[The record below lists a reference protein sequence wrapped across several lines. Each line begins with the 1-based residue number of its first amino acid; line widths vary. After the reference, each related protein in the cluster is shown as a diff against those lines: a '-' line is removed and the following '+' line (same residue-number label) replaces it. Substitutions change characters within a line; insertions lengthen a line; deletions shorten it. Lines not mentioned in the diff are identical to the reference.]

1 MKKIS
6 QIIFVLF
13 VINLSFSQSSPT
25 CAGANPICSGGVAPF
40 PNTTGAASLGSPGCL
55 GSAPNPAW
63 FYFQIGTP
71 GNLDIL
77 LHQGSNA
84 PNYNNQ
90 DVDFICWGP
99 FSSPQCTGLYDFPS
113 TTIANNIVDCSYSGN
128 ATETINVTNA
138 QTGQYYMLLVT
149 NFSNNPGF
157 IQMDLLSSSTAT
169 TNCNIV
175 CGVTLGVDLML
186 CNSTSTKNL
195 TATFVT
201 APTTGGT
208 PTFQWFLNGVLQP
221 ALTTQTVTVNQPGTW
236 KVITT
241 RPGCTAPVSDEV
253 VITNFAGLPINNT
266 PPPITICTGASPALY
281 NLNSNIPS
289 IMGTQ
294 SIGDYDYGFYLTA
307 ADALAGTN
315 PIPSSQWSAYPGT
328 VGQTIYFGAENF
340 TDGTGCRG
348 EVHFLLQQ
356 SPCTIVQP
364 SNMVVC
370 DDVSNDGFAVFNL
383 TTQTATVLGS
393 NNPANFT
400 ITYHLTQAAANGDT
414 GAISP
419 ATAFTNTVNP
429 QTIYVRSE
437 SNSNPTNYS
446 TTTFELQVKPL
457 PTATMSGTASICSGS
472 STNLTFS
479 GTPGAVVTYNNG
491 TANQTVTLDATTGNG
506 TVSVSPAS
514 TTTYSLVSVATTG
527 TPSCSKPLT
536 GNIVVTVSTQIA
548 GTLSYSPSSFCTTD
562 VATYSPTFV
571 ISTAGTG
578 TCASTVPVY
587 SSTPAGLTLNTTTG
601 VITPS
606 TSTPNTYT
614 VTITYPACGSCAA
627 VSFTT
632 TVTIASPTT
641 STISYTTPL
650 CTSATTSVMP
660 TLTGATGATTFTSTP
675 VGLSINATT
684 GAINPS
690 TSAAGTYTITY
701 VPTSTGVCA
710 IIPTPTTVTITAA
723 PTASISYAGTPYCNN
738 ITASQAVTITGTN
751 AFTGGAYS
759 ASPAG
764 LTLDPTTG
772 AIVPST
778 STPNTYTVTYTIPAS
793 AGCAAVP
800 VTTTVTITGLPTAS
814 ISYAGTPYCN
824 NLTASQAITITG
836 TNAFTGGTY
845 SATPAGLTLDPTTG
859 AIVPSTSTPNTYTVT
874 YTIPASAG
882 CAAVPVTT
890 TVTITAAPTAS
901 ISYAGTPYCNNI
913 TASQAVTITGTN
925 AFTGGAYSASP
936 AGLTLDPTTGAIVP
950 STSTP
955 NTYTVTYTIPASAG
969 CAAVPVTTTVTITGV
984 PTASISYAG
993 TPYCNN
999 LTASQAITI
1008 TGTNAFTGGTYSA
1021 TPSGLTLDPTT
1032 GAIVP
1037 STSTPNTY
1045 TVTYTIPASAGCAA
1059 VPVTTTVTITA
1070 APTAS
1075 ISYAGTPYC
1084 NNITASQAVTITGT
1098 NAFTGGAYSASPAG
1112 LTLDPTTG
1120 AIVPSTSTPNTYTVT
1135 YTIPA
1140 SAGCA
1145 AVPVTTTVT
1154 ITGLPTASI
1163 SYAGTPYCN
1172 NLTASQAI
1180 TITGTNAFT
1189 GGTYSATPAG
1199 LTLDPTTGA
1208 IVPSTSTPN
1217 TYTVTY
1223 TIPASAGCAAVPVT
1237 TTVTITAAPTASIS
1251 YAGTPY
1257 CNNITAS
1264 QAVTITGTN
1273 AFTGGAYSASPAGL
1287 TLDPTTGAIVPST
1300 STPNTYTVTYTIPAS
1315 AGCAAV
1321 PVTTTVTITGLP
1333 TASISYAGTPYCNNL
1348 TASQAVT
1355 ITGTNAFTGG
1365 TYSASPSG
1373 LTLDA
1378 STGAIVPSTSTPN
1391 TYTVTYTIPASAG
1404 CAAVPVTTTVT
1415 ITAAPT
1421 ASISYVGTPY
1431 CNNLTASQAVTIT
1444 GTNAFT
1450 GGAYSASPS
1459 GLTLDPTT
1467 GAIVPSTST
1476 PNTYTVTYTIPA
1488 SAGCAAVPVT
1498 TTVTITGLPT
1508 ASISYAGTPYCNNL
1522 TASQAV
1528 TITGTNAFTGG
1539 TYSATPS
1546 GLTLD
1551 ASTGA
1556 IVPSTSTP
1564 NTYTVTYTI
1573 PASAGCAAVPV
1584 TTTVTITSLPTA
1596 SISVTPTT
1604 ICSGSTSVVTFT
1616 GTPGATVTYTVDAG
1630 ANQTITLNTSGSATV
1645 TTPPLV
1651 NASVYTL
1658 VSVGNGCTVS
1668 LTNSVTINVL
1678 PLPTAS
1684 IVGSTICANTT
1695 GTVTI
1700 SGTPGAIVEYTI
1712 DGGANQTA
1720 ILSSTTGTVTLTT
1733 PLLTANSVYQ
1743 LVSVTS
1749 ATTPACVKTLSASAT
1764 VIVNPIP
1771 IVTATLVGETICSG
1785 TSTNISLTSSV
1796 ASTQFDWVVTSQV
1809 GVSGATNGSGNA
1821 IVQVLTATGITNGFV
1836 IYSITPT
1843 ANSCIGSAITVQ
1855 INVAPKPVTSFVADT
1870 TYCNGETTSITL
1882 SSTIP
1887 GTTFTW
1893 NVASSNVNTT
1903 TVLPGSGN
1911 SISQALNLINNSN
1924 VGSVTYTVLP
1934 FANNC
1939 YGDPVS
1945 IAIEV
1950 NPIPN
1955 VSLAI
1960 EDTDICSGEM
1970 VHIDASSSIAGAT
1983 FNWMILNQTGAV
1995 VTGPTTG
2002 TGASIDQVIT
2012 TTSPVASGTV
2022 TYQVT
2027 PIKNGCVGSSST
2039 VTVTVHPRPEIFG
2052 VLPQLPICSGESTNI
2067 VLAASLPGTTFNWV
2081 VSNSQGVSGMSA
2093 GTGTSI
2099 TQVLTTTG
2107 STQGSVTYA
2116 VTPML
2121 NGCEGTMVEY
2131 TVLVNPLPIVS
2142 LEDGHVCVIQ
2152 ATGVVYQTYLLES
2165 GVPPTGYTFD
2175 WYLDGVQL
2183 ASSGPNHVATAPGVY
2198 EVRVRNTVT
2207 NCQAIATA
2215 TVIPVYPATAFTT
2228 TVTEAFTNNATITVT
2243 VTQPGT
2249 GTLVYALDGGA
2260 WQTSNIFEGVEA
2272 GMHTVAVGDEEGCT
2286 YLETN
2291 VLVIDYMKYF
2301 TPNGD
2306 GYNDTWNI
2314 IGLNAQHNAKIYIFD
2329 RYGKLIKQLDPLG
2342 QGWDGTYNGQTLP
2355 STDYWFTVDYTENQQ
2370 QKQFRAHFSLKR

>member
-1 MKKIS
+1 
-6 QIIFVLF
+6 
-13 VINLSFSQSSPT
+13 
-25 CAGANPICSGGVAPF
+25 
-40 PNTTGAASLGSPGCL
+40 
-55 GSAPNPAW
+55 
-63 FYFQIGTP
+63 
-71 GNLDIL
+71 
-77 LHQGSNA
+77 
-84 PNYNNQ
+84 
-90 DVDFICWGP
+90 
-99 FSSPQCTGLYDFPS
+99 
-113 TTIANNIVDCSYSGN
+113 
-128 ATETINVTNA
+128 VTNA

-157 IQMDLLSSSTAT
+157 IQMDLLPSSTAT

-186 CNSTSTKNL
+186 CNSSSTKNL

-221 ALTTQTVTVNQPGTW
+221 TLTTQTVTVNQPGTW

-253 VITNFAGLPINNT
+253 VISSFSGLPIST
-266 PPPITICTGASPALY
+266 PPPITICTNASPAVY
-281 NLNSNIPS
+281 NLNSNIPL
-289 IMGTQ
+289 IMGSQ

-315 PIPSSQWSAYPGT
+315 PIPSSQWSAYAGT

-348 EVHFLLQQ
+348 EVHFTLLQ

-364 SNMVVC
+364 PNMVVC
-370 DDVSNDGFAVFNL
+370 DDVSNDGIAVFNL
-383 TTQTATVLGS
+383 TTQTATVLGT
-393 NNPANFT
+393 NNPANYT
-400 ITYHLTQAAANGDT
+400 VTYHLTQAAATADT

-419 ATAFTNTVNP
+419 ATAFSNTTNP

-437 SNSNPTNYS
+437 SNSNSANFS

-479 GTPGAVVTYNNG
+479 GTPGAVVTFNNG

-506 TVSVSPAS
+506 TVSVSPTS
-514 TTTYSLVSVATTG
+514 TTTYSLVSVATTA
-527 TPSCSKPLT
+527 TPSCSRTLT
-536 GNIVVTVSTQIA
+536 GNVVVTVSTQVS
-548 GTLSYSPSSFCTTD
+548 GTLSYSPTSFCTTD
-562 VATYSPTFV
+562 VSTYSPVFTV
-571 ISTAGTG
+571 TSAGTG

-606 TSTPNTYT
+606 TSTPNTYI

-627 VSFTT
+627 VSFTA
-632 TVTIASPTT
+632 TVTITSPTT

-650 CTSATTSVMP
+650 CTSTTTTTVIP
-660 TLTGATGATTFTSTP
+660 TLTGATGATTFTATP
-675 VGLSINATT
+675 AGLSINPTT

-690 TSAAGTYTITY
+690 LSTAGTYTITY

-710 IIPTPTTVTITAA
+710 ITPTPTTVTITAA
-723 PTASISYAGTPYCNN
+723 PTASISYAGTPYCTS
-738 ITASQAVTITGTN
+738 ITTSQ
-751 AFTGGAYS
+751 S
-759 ASPAG
+759 
-764 LTLDPTTG
+764 
-772 AIVPST
+772 
-778 STPNTYTVTYTIPAS
+778 
-793 AGCAAVP
+793 
-800 VTTTVTITGLPTAS
+800 
-814 ISYAGTPYCN
+814 
-824 NLTASQAITITG
+824 
-836 TNAFTGGTY
+836 
-845 SATPAGLTLDPTTG
+845 
-859 AIVPSTSTPNTYTVT
+859 
-874 YTIPASAG
+874 
-882 CAAVPVTT
+882 
-890 TVTITAAPTAS
+890 
-901 ISYAGTPYCNNI
+901 
-913 TASQAVTITGTN
+913 
-925 AFTGGAYSASP
+925 
-936 AGLTLDPTTGAIVP
+936 
-950 STSTP
+950 
-955 NTYTVTYTIPASAG
+955 
-969 CAAVPVTTTVTITGV
+969 
-984 PTASISYAG
+984 
-993 TPYCNN
+993 
-999 LTASQAITI
+999 
-1008 TGTNAFTGGTYSA
+1008 
-1021 TPSGLTLDPTT
+1021 
-1032 GAIVP
+1032 
-1037 STSTPNTY
+1037 
-1045 TVTYTIPASAGCAA
+1045 
-1059 VPVTTTVTITA
+1059 
-1070 APTAS
+1070 
-1075 ISYAGTPYC
+1075 
-1084 NNITASQAVTITGT
+1084 
-1098 NAFTGGAYSASPAG
+1098 
-1112 LTLDPTTG
+1112 
-1120 AIVPSTSTPNTYTVT
+1120 
-1135 YTIPA
+1135 
-1140 SAGCA
+1140 
-1145 AVPVTTTVT
+1145 
-1154 ITGLPTASI
+1154 
-1163 SYAGTPYCN
+1163 
-1172 NLTASQAI
+1172 
-1180 TITGTNAFT
+1180 
-1189 GGTYSATPAG
+1189 
-1199 LTLDPTTGA
+1199 
-1208 IVPSTSTPN
+1208 
-1217 TYTVTY
+1217 
-1223 TIPASAGCAAVPVT
+1223 
-1237 TTVTITAAPTASIS
+1237 
-1251 YAGTPY
+1251 
-1257 CNNITAS
+1257 
-1264 QAVTITGTN
+1264 
-1273 AFTGGAYSASPAGL
+1273 
-1287 TLDPTTGAIVPST
+1287 
-1300 STPNTYTVTYTIPAS
+1300 
-1315 AGCAAV
+1315 
-1321 PVTTTVTITGLP
+1321 
-1333 TASISYAGTPYCNNL
+1333 
-1348 TASQAVT
+1348 VT

-1415 ITAAPT
+1415 ITG
-1421 ASISYVGTPY
+1421 I
-1431 CNNLTASQAVTIT
+1431 
-1444 GTNAFT
+1444 
-1450 GGAYSASPS
+1450 
-1459 GLTLDPTT
+1459 
-1467 GAIVPSTST
+1467 
-1476 PNTYTVTYTIPA
+1476 
-1488 SAGCAAVPVT
+1488 
-1498 TTVTITGLPT
+1498 PT
-1508 ASISYAGTPYCNNL
+1508 ASISYAGTPYC
-1522 TASQAV
+1522 TSITTSQAV

-1539 TYSATPS
+1539 TYSASPS

-1616 GTPGATVTYTVDAG
+1616 GTPGAIVTYTVDGG
-1630 ANQTITLNTSGSATV
+1630 ANQTITLSTSGSATL
-1645 TTPPLV
+1645 TTPPLI

-1658 VSVGNGCTVS
+1658 VSVGNGCTAS
-1668 LTNSVTINVL
+1668 LTNTVTINVL

-1700 SGTPGAIVEYTI
+1700 SGTPDAIVEYTI

-1720 ILSSTTGTVTLTT
+1720 ILSSSGTVTLIT

-1749 ATTPACVKTLSASAT
+1749 ATTPACVKTLSSSAT

-1771 IVTATLVGETICSG
+1771 VVTATPVGETICSG
-1785 TSTNISLTSSV
+1785 TSTNISFTSSV
-1796 ASTQFDWVVTSQV
+1796 ASTQFDWIVTSQV
-1809 GVSGATNGSGNA
+1809 GVSGATNGSGSA

-1843 ANSCIGSAITVQ
+1843 ANGCSGLPVTVQ
-1855 INVAPKPVTSFVADT
+1855 VNVAPKPVASFLADT

-1911 SISQALNLINNSN
+1911 SISQALNLINTLN

-1945 IAIEV
+1945 ISIEV

-2027 PIKNGCVGSSST
+2027 PIKNGCIGSSST

-2052 VLPQLPICSGESTNI
+2052 VLPQQPICSGESTSI

-2081 VSNSQGVSGMSA
+2081 ISNSQGVSGMSA

-2165 GVPPTGYTFD
+2165 GVPSTGYTFT

-2260 WQTSNIFEGVEA
+2260 WQSSNIFEGVEA

-2370 QKQFRAHFSLKR
+2370 QKQFKAHFSLKR